1 MTGDIKINKKI
12 HNSNKCQIL
21 IQYVS
26 YDRLQIHMPWTTYVT
41 FNVLN
46 IIEHGNAVLFLK
58 ILILLIILKNLQ
70 LKSS

>member
-1 MTGDIKINKKI
+1 VTGDIKINKKI

-46 IIEHGNAVLFLK
+46 IIEHGNAVAFFKDFNFTYYIKKLTT
-58 ILILLIILKNLQ
+58 
-70 LKSS
+70 